1 MLVAEGICPVTSK
14 IRNQRDKF
22 LEKKMKKLIITVA
35 AIAVLSG
42 PVYAKESMHNQMV
55 HMMKMI
61 KQQMLITKE
70 LENYLKRMMDNTGFK
85 NG

>member
-1 MLVAEGICPVTSK
+1 
-14 IRNQRDKF
+14 
-22 LEKKMKKLIITVA
+22 MKKLIIAVA

-55 HMMKMI
+55 KMMKMI
-61 KQQMLITKE
+61 KEQRTITIE
-70 LENYLKRMMDNTGFK
+70 LERYLKRMMDNTGFK